1 MTKLYEQTFNI
12 VPVAQGRP
20 RISRVGDGVRAI
32 DPAKS
37 REYKASI
44 GLIAALYC
52 KEKLPDVPLDVEMT
66 FVLPIP
72 KSWSKKKRQEAIEK
86 KIAPASRPDLDN
98 YIKAVLDALNGIV
111 WEDDSAIVGIAA
123 RKTYGEKPMVQL
135 TVYEHEV
142 WIY

>member
-1 MTKLYEQTFNI
+1 MKELFKQTFN
-12 VPVAQGRP
+12 VAPVAQGRP
-20 RISRVGDGVRAI
+20 RISRIGGGVRAI
-32 DPAKS
+32 DPPKS

-52 KEKLPDVPLDVEMT
+52 KEKLPDVPLDIVLN

-72 KSWSKKKRQEAIEK
+72 KSWSKKKQQEATEG
-86 KIAPASRPDLDN
+86 KIVPTSRPDLDN
-98 YIKAVLDALNGIV
+98 YVKAMLDALNDVV
-111 WEDDSAIVGIAA
+111 WEDDSAIVGITA

-135 TVYEHEV
+135 AVYEHEI